1 MTRPRHTRKRLLGV
15 GTDSKTIKGESQ
27 GILTGILYLTPSD
40 LSGKWNLCRF
50 ASKGCRKACLFTSG
64 MGAFSNVQAAR
75 LAKTTLLFENRPA
88 FLWNLYKDIES
99 LQKKAQR
106 LDMTPAVRLNGTSD
120 IVWERVEPELFRTF
134 SDLTF
139 YDYTKHPGRTTP
151 DNYSLTFSRSESNA
165 EDCGRELARGT
176 NVAVVFGIKKGQP
189 LPDRFRGYEVLDGD
203 LSDCRFLDNGNGQ
216 GPSPYVI
223 GLRAKGKAINDYSG
237 FVIHPDTLTEKLRA
251 MRADRARL
259 ASMKKG
265 MTWYEIDGED
275 YETWGIDS

>member
-1 MTRPRHTRKRLLGV
+1 MTRHTRKRLLGV

-50 ASKGCRKACLFTSG
+50 ASDGCRKACLNSAG
-64 MGAFSNVQAAR
+64 RGAFSNVQKAR

-88 FLWNLYKDIES
+88 FLWNLSKDIEA
-99 LQKKAQR
+99 LERKAER
-106 LDMTPAVRLNGTSD
+106 LEMTPAIRLNGTSD
-120 IVWERVEPELFRTF
+120 VLWERVHPELFQSF
-134 SDLTF
+134 SHLTF

-151 DNYSLTFSRSESNA
+151 DNYHLTFSRSESNA
-165 EDCGRELARGT
+165 EDTGRELARGI
-176 NVAVVFGIKKGQP
+176 NAAVVFGIKKGRP

-203 LSDCRFLDNGNGQ
+203 LSDCRFLDKGT
-216 GPSPYVI
+216 GPGPYVI

-265 MTWYEIDGED
+265 MIWYEIDGEN
-275 YETWGIDS
+275 YETWGTTS